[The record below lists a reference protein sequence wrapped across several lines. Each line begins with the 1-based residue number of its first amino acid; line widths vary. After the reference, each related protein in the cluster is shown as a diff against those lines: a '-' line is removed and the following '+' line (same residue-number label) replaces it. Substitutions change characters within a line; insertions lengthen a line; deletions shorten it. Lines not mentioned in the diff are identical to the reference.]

1 MASKAIGRL
10 AAGPGFS
17 AWGQDKMI
25 KIMDEHTE
33 MQTVARELHVV
44 DRGLAPNNFC

>member
-1 MASKAIGRL
+1 MAGKAAGHL
-10 AAGPGFS
+10 GAGPGFS

-25 KIMDEHTE
+25 KIMDEHRGA
-33 MQTVARELHVV
+33 QTVARELHVV